1 MVTLWI
7 AAAVAGVAL
16 AVVFASLFPDT
27 RRGKWEAV
35 LLVLV
40 LAAYAALE
48 ALGSEGS
55 EGEDGDLRTALL
67 VFIGAAIY
75 FALMHVSFIGW
86 SKRQDERV
94 RLGRPV
100 EKLKARHY
108 TVMVLGIVV
117 TIAVMIPLW

>member
-16 AVVFASLFPDT
+16 AVAFASLFPNT

-35 LLVLV
+35 LLVL
-40 LAAYAALE
+40 AAAAFAALR
-48 ALGSEGS
+48 ALPEGP
-55 EGEDGDLRTALL
+55 ENENGDPRTALL

-75 FALMHVSFIGW
+75 FALMRVSFIGW
-86 SKRQDERV
+86 FRRQEELV

-108 TVMVLGIVV
+108 TVMVLGVVV

>member
-1 MVTLWI
+1 MGTLWI

-16 AVVFASLFPDT
+16 AVALASLFPDT

-48 ALGSEGS
+48 ALPGGS
-55 EGEDGDLRTALL
+55 EGEGGDLRTALL

-108 TVMVLGIVV
+108 TVMVLGVVV